1 VPYSLAIDHEN
12 RRVTCVGHGVVTFAD
27 IAQYISERLKHGA
40 YNYAQL
46 IDARFAAVDFPP
58 RESLS
63 AAVMEARRHGK
74 AGPVPPT
81 AILAVEGTVNFG
93 FARQFAIEL
102 GFSNACVEVFT
113 NEFEA
118 QCWLAGKT
126 EAQGS
131 VD

>member
-1 VPYSLAIDHEN
+1 MPYSLAIDHEN

-27 IAQYISERLKHGA
+27 IAQYIAERLKQGA
-40 YNYAQL
+40 YSYPQL
-46 IDARFAAVDFPP
+46 IDARFATVDFPP

-74 AGPVPPT
+74 AAPVPPT

-102 GFSNACVEVFT
+102 GFTSATVEVFT

-118 QCWLAGKT
+118 ECWLVGKT
-126 EAQGS
+126 ETQGS
-131 VD
+131 VE